1 MKCAT
6 LFRKGDDINI
16 VKILCYLNW
25 DGLPNVL
32 EFIKIVF
39 TSFSI
44 IGIVSHL
51 SDMAHGPL
59 VLQMHDDGG
68 VV

>member
-6 LFRKGDDINI
+6 LFCKGDDINI

-25 DGLPNVL
+25 DGLTNVL
-32 EFIKIVF
+32 KIKIVF